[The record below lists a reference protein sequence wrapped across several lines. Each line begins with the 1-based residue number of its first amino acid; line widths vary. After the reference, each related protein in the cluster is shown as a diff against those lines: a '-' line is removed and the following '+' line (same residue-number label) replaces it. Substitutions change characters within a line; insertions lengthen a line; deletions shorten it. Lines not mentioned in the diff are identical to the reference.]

1 MNKVIIIGNLTRNP
15 ELKHSKNGTAV
26 TGITIANNR
35 KYKEKQKTIF
45 IDAVAFGKTAE
56 FINNY
61 FTKGTPILVE
71 GHLTLDSWVGKD
83 GIKRQKHKI
92 VIEKAE
98 FTGAKRQ
105 ESDKGVKTDE
115 TKPEFYN
122 SGENIAQPADNYETD
137 EDIPF

>member
-35 KYKEKQKTIF
+35 KYKEKQETVF

-61 FTKGTPILVE
+61 FTKGSPILIE

-83 GIKRQKHKI
+83 GVKRQKHKI

-98 FTGAKRQ
+98 FTGTKKQ
-105 ESDKGVKTDE
+105 DSDKDVKMNE
-115 TKPEFYN
+115 TKPESYN
-122 SGENIAQPADNYETD
+122 SGGNTTQPANDYETD
-137 EDIPF
+137 EDITF